1 MSDCGIVAVYG
12 GLAVFYK
19 VTKVF
24 FMRWPIFF
32 LEVGS
37 SESLRS
43 YSIDDIVIWCVL
55 FYHNRTGLVYD
66 EVMLKHVNVFDK

>member
-43 YSIDDIVIWCVL
+43 YSIDDIVIWCVFFL
-55 FYHNRTGLVYD
+55 S
-66 EVMLKHVNVFDK
+66 